1 MTAAVNISQAHVT
14 QRFRYFNDN
23 DSYPDAMHLQK
34 NILIFVTN
42 FIGENCPIKFL
53 NEWSLN
59 FNY

>member
-53 NEWSLN
+53 NE
-59 FNY
+59 